1 MPWQEEVRCCIALAE
16 SSVGF
21 REVDF
26 LYQVLLCRNG
36 RVDTFQHAG
45 AVFQSH
51 NVEYQTRYLPCADR
65 LRLQI
70 AASVIGVHRS
80 SRYSAA
86 LLRDAVIITIVL
98 IVSFIK
104 SYHAATDTLYS
115 LCSFRLGEPKLSVY
129 RTACRTLLDR
139 QPMMCVGVCFQFS
152 AVNGEKFSERR
163 PKW

>member
-1 MPWQEEVRCCIALAE
+1 MPWQEEARCCIALAE

-26 LYQVLLCRNG
+26 LYQVPLCRNG
-36 RVDTFQHAG
+36 RVDTFQRAG

-86 LLRDAVIITIVL
+86 LLRDAVII
-98 IVSFIK
+98 IK
-104 SYHAATDTLYS
+104 VRSS
-115 LCSFRLGEPKLSVY
+115 
-129 RTACRTLLDR
+129 
-139 QPMMCVGVCFQFS
+139 
-152 AVNGEKFSERR
+152 
-163 PKW
+163 

>member
-26 LYQVLLCRNG
+26 LYQVPLCRNG

-65 LRLQI
+65 LRQI

-86 LLRDAVIITIVL
+86 LLRDAVLIIKVRSSKSSASSNL
-98 IVSFIK
+98 ILLSL
-104 SYHAATDTLYS
+104 TLYALYARSDSANQS
-115 LCSFRLGEPKLSVY
+115 LLYTELRAG
-129 RTACRTLLDR
+129 R
-139 QPMMCVGVCFQFS
+139 
-152 AVNGEKFSERR
+152 
-163 PKW
+163 

>member
-65 LRLQI
+65 LRQI

-86 LLRDAVIITIVL
+86 LLRDAVLIIKVRSSKSSASSNL
-98 IVSFIK
+98 ILLSLTF
-104 SYHAATDTLYS
+104 YALYARSDSANQS
-115 LCSFRLGEPKLSVY
+115 LLYTELRAG
-129 RTACRTLLDR
+129 R
-139 QPMMCVGVCFQFS
+139 
-152 AVNGEKFSERR
+152 
-163 PKW
+163 